1 MIHKNIYL
9 SLFFSSLGGNTS
21 TLANAF
27 SLHSSWGDEG
37 SFGSNRDALPPPQEE
52 GPDANG
58 IKTVTSYRRN
68 EKLGV
73 IEKVVKTIKVTVLR
87 REVPTAVEE
96 REKQWVKFGMA
107 KANNEG
113 TSYPSIEDIRIEQ
126 VEQAQK
132 SQLELL
138 TESGNT
144 SVVVCRRCGGQ
155 HWTLSCPFKDV
166 KDMGGQGRAMSGEG
180 ANGTGAEGDKTA
192 NRGQVGALSSGGGGK
207 YIPPSQRA
215 GASGGTEDGKER
227 EIPIEELT
235 QLRISSLSPEADEE
249 DLRSLFR
256 QFGKVEKI
264 FVAKDKITG
273 EPRGFAFV
281 RYERHDEAAAALN
294 ALNGFPY
301 LHMIL
306 KIEWSKPDTRSRDG
320 PPGGATHYT
329 GYGRALAHTSDAAQK
344 ASFH

>member
-1 MIHKNIYL
+1 
-9 SLFFSSLGGNTS
+9 
-21 TLANAF
+21 
-27 SLHSSWGDEG
+27 
-37 SFGSNRDALPPPQEE
+37 
-52 GPDANG
+52 
-58 IKTVTSYRRN
+58 
-68 EKLGV
+68 LGV

-96 REKQWVKFGMA
+96 RAQQWAKFGMA
-107 KANNEG
+107 KTNNEG
-113 TSYPSIEDIRIEQ
+113 TSYPSIEDIKIEQ

-166 KDMGGQGRAMSGEG
+166 KDMGGQGRAEG
-180 ANGTGAEGDKTA
+180 GGAGGAGGAEGDKA
-192 NRGQVGALSSGGGGK
+192 KFGQVGALSSSGGGGK
-207 YIPPSQRA
+207 YVPPSQRA
-215 GASGGTEDGKER
+215 GAGGAAEDGKER

-249 DLRSLFR
+249 DLRGLFR

-320 PPGGATHYT
+320 GGGGATHYT
-329 GYGRALAHTSDAAQK
+329 GYGRALAHSSDVAQK
-344 ASFH
+344 ATFH